1 MKSRLNFISNIVA
14 LAVVIYIGAAMWA
27 ITPA

>member
-1 MKSRLNFISNIVA
+1 MKSRLNFISNLIA
-14 LAVVIYIGAAMWA
+14 LAVVIYIGVAMWA

>member
-1 MKSRLNFISNIVA
+1 MKSRLNLISNLIA
-14 LAVVIYIGAAMWA
+14 LAVVIYIGVAMWA